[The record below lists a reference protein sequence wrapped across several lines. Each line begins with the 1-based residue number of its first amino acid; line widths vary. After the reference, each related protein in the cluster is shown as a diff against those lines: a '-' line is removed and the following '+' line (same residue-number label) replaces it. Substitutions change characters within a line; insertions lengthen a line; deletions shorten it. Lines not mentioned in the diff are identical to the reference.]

1 MGRIKIFNCY
11 GLLSMGFETSLQIQ
25 ISPLPLEASDSA
37 FVKREKYPPLQV
49 IMSLSEAHDAE
60 HLAYNLTHERQ
71 SAK

>member
-1 MGRIKIFNCY
+1 
-11 GLLSMGFETSLQIQ
+11 MGFETSLRIQ

-49 IMSLSEAHDAE
+49 IMSLSEVHYAE